1 MFMLVIEKLVCAMLP
16 AFGIDVLI
24 SGNVSE
30 REHFNLGVG
39 ALPPLLE
46 KWGREEYCVAMGV
59 AG

>member
-24 SGNVSE
+24 SGNVVSE

-39 ALPPLLE
+39 AFPPLLE
-46 KWGREEYCVAMGV
+46 K
-59 AG
+59 

>member
-46 KWGREEYCVAMGV
+46 K
-59 AG
+59 